1 MQIKRGESDRQAG
14 LSLNAKDLPY
24 NRKGKREE
32 SIRKADEVVRA
43 RMRGDS
49 ITLLYAKGLWAWV
62 VWGNREGRGD
72 AVLRIGH
79 ERE

>member
-1 MQIKRGESDRQAG
+1 MRDMQIKRGESDRQAG

-49 ITLLYAKGLWAWV
+49 ITLLYAKGLWVWV
-62 VWGNREGRGD
+62 V
-72 AVLRIGH
+72 
-79 ERE
+79 